1 MSQNSRPK
9 SSRAPPSVSFTLS
22 TLTVTFVTDHVDE
35 SKTAQR
41 EEQHATAAREEAQNA
56 QQTAPSTSRQSG
68 ASDVAGDVQA
78 PETKHKCNCRY
89 LWSCSLHGLNQFM
102 QARCR
107 CSKIL
112 WGLLILAC
120 LGISAYTTRMV
131 FTDYID
137 NETATLVTIR
147 QIERLQLPSIILC
160 PKNP

>member
-1 MSQNSRPK
+1 MAQNFRPK

-22 TLTVTFVTDHVDE
+22 TLTVTFVTDHIDE
-35 SKTAQR
+35 STAAQR
-41 EEQHATAAREEAQNA
+41 EGQHVTNVKEEAQND
-56 QQTAPSTSRQSG
+56 QQTEPS
-68 ASDVAGDVQA
+68 ASDQGRANDVPGDVHSPA
-78 PETKHKCNCRY
+78 TKKCNCRY

-107 CSKIL
+107 CLKIL
-112 WGLLILAC
+112 WGLLILTC

-147 QIERLQLPSIILC
+147 QIERLQLPSIVLC